1 MHDSVGYFAFKH
13 LFGWLLGFFLNTYMH
28 SIKLRTIIYGLSI
41 SQNPQPYTNTKQ
53 SASEESSSDPQLER
67 QVETIRN
74 LVDSYMKIVTKTT
87 RDMVPKAIMMLIIN
101 NAKDFINGELLAHLY
116 ASGDQ
121 VNKLAS
127 NTRENCG
134 SNCNMTISTCLQ
146 AQMMEESAESATRR
160 EEMLRMYRACKD
172 ALQIIGKS

>member
-1 MHDSVGYFAFKH
+1 MYFFPLTFAPSTIKKNQPNQPNNKKNYNIVKSPKQKQQYKSIN
-13 LFGWLLGFFLNTYMH
+13 GRSITYANAN
-28 SIKLRTIIYGLSI
+28 K
-41 SQNPQPYTNTKQ
+41 KQ
-53 SASEESSSDPQLER
+53 SANEESSSDPQLER

-121 VNKLAS
+121 V
-127 NTRENCG
+127 RE
-134 SNCNMTISTCLQ
+134 ISDINYISL
-146 AQMMEESAESATRR
+146 
-160 EEMLRMYRACKD
+160 L
-172 ALQIIGKS
+172 